1 MSYEKRICVLKQ
13 IKKGFTA
20 DGSALTGAV
29 YAERLGGELTVTPRI
44 AGIAP
49 LKAGRYMLA
58 VWADGQVFCGELTNS
73 MKISDAPTLARGFAA
88 LLCFVRTDAQP
99 VAYGYSAGAP
109 EDFGALMTALE
120 ESERKK
126 TKPRSE
132 SKREQIAMQESKPKE
147 EEYDDEAIAASNYY
161 RLSKSDENED
171 TVVRA
176 QTQVG
181 EEQGDGDPCE
191 DEGVPP
197 RPVSRG
203 TLAYY
208 DEVSGRLGEAFAKF
222 PRDTELNSIFPH
234 SEWVRAG
241 SALLGIIY
249 EEGLPRYLCV
259 AAPADS
265 ASDEMKA
272 EGVFVPRTH
281 FSDDEGYIIVFQS
294 ADTGDYVKPA
304 ES

>member
-49 LKAGRYMLA
+49 LKEGRYVLA
-58 VWADGQVFCGELTNS
+58 VWADGQVYCGELKGS

-88 LLCFVRTDAQP
+88 LLCFVRTDPQP

-109 EDFGALMTALE
+109 EDYGALMNALE

-126 TKPRSE
+126 TKPRAE
-132 SKREQIAMQESKPKE
+132 TKREQETERERPVR

-161 RLSKSDENED
+161 RLSEGDGDENPA
-171 TVVRA
+171 VRA
-176 QTQVG
+176 QAQAG
-181 EEQGDGDPCE
+181 KEQGDSDPCE

-208 DEVSGRLGEAFAKF
+208 DEVRDRLGEAFAKY
-222 PRDTELNSIFPH
+222 PRDTGLESIFPH

-241 SALLGIIY
+241 SALLGIVY

-265 ASDEMKA
+265 ASEEMKA